1 MWLICWRVPLQTAVM
16 HLHLLITT
24 LNGLRLLS
32 HPLLLQPTLSLFL
45 LQYSA
50 YWCNPRTIVSD
61 NGPQFLSTEFAA
73 FLKDSDIKHIRTAVY
88 HPAANAAIKRF
99 LRVLRASI
107 QSAILQQ
114 KPWKATV
121 TESLQVYRATPH
133 PSSCCMAEKC
143 AHSSMSFLRR

>member
-1 MWLICWRVPLQTAVM
+1 MVGPFESATPDCCYALTPTDYHTKWPEVAFTSSATTANIV
-16 HLHLLITT
+16 T
-24 LNGLRLLS
+24 
-32 HPLLLQPTLSLFL
+32 FL
-45 LQYSA
+45 ASVFSI
-50 YWCNPRTIVSD
+50 WCNPRTIVSD

-73 FLKDSDIKHIRTAVY
+73 FLKGRDIKHIRTAVY
-88 HPAANAAIKRF
+88 HPAANGAIERF
-99 LRVLRASI
+99 HRVLRASI

-121 TESLQVYRATPH
+121 TEFLQVYRATTH